1 MWMRSSVWTYLV
13 SWDVDEMMCAGGVF
27 ELGGRIEGF
36 WELRPGFFFSIY
48 NYVKL
53 VMSASI

>member
-48 NYVKL
+48 NYV
-53 VMSASI
+53 